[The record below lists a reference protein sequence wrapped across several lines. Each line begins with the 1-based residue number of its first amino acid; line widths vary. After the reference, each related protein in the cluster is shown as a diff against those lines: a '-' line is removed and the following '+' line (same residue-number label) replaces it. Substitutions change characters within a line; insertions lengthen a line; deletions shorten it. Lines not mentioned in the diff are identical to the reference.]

1 MKTKD
6 LYIIATFIFDWGIK
20 LVIARNRDWK
30 LITIAVMTLLLIVTA
45 SWIGYVYYKAKQND
59 FAFQNQQLGRLV
71 EQKNILSSVQATG
84 FYSLTVVDAE
94 NNQRTL
100 LLAPVAPQQQ
110 GQQA

>member
-1 MKTKD
+1 MA
-6 LYIIATFIFDWGIK
+6 I
-20 LVIARNRDWK
+20 VQRNRDWK
-30 LITIAVMTLLLIVTA
+30 IMTILVLGILLVSSA
-45 SWIGYVYYKAKQND
+45 SWIGYVFYKTKQND

-110 GQQA
+110 GQQAK

>member
-1 MKTKD
+1 MTI
-6 LYIIATFIFDWGIK
+6 LVLGIL
-20 LVIARNRDWK
+20 LVSS
-30 LITIAVMTLLLIVTA
+30 A
-45 SWIGYVYYKAKQND
+45 SWIGYVFYKTKQND

-110 GQQA
+110 GQQAK

>member
-1 MKTKD
+1 MA
-6 LYIIATFIFDWGIK
+6 I
-20 LVIARNRDWK
+20 VQRNRDWK
-30 LITIAVMTLLLIVTA
+30 IMTILVLAVLLVGSA
-45 SWIGYVYYKAKQND
+45 SWIGYVFYKTKQND

-110 GQQA
+110 GQQAK